1 MKKII
6 FSIIAVPIRYHF
18 SLIILS
24 LSSPKTQ
31 QQPISVD
38 KFLSTKPLRSE
49 VSTRKGPGGMKL
61 SYMGGDVVT
70 KTLNECFGYDGW
82 SLEVKDKTQLDPI
95 KDDKGR
101 YHVAFTATVR
111 ITHRRTGAFREDCGA
126 GDAIDKSLASASG
139 NALKGA
145 VTDAMKRAA
154 RHFGEKL
161 GNSLYHD
168 DFNVNKA
175 PANLKDACDMLDI
188 ERANGRFGFDKDRK
202 IPTQTQASSN
212 AAAAASTNASQT
224 NNNVAKTGG
233 GGGVQNAHN
242 YTKPTP
248 PLYVGGCV
256 AQQQTPRTTMT
267 SKVSN
272 QPKTQ
277 PKVANTSNNASSKA
291 SYVTPHHHGMNPNNS
306 NRSTSSSGI
315 PPPQHRPT
323 TAKTAAALSAKEN
336 ENANI
341 SQTTAKLHQH
351 QQQQV
356 PPPKTGGLNLP
367 KRPGTSRGVVNNN
380 PGADDAMKAFYGNDM
395 AAAATNTT
403 NSAAPSMF
411 ASSGGMSQALMMEQ
425 QQQQQQSLSS
435 SLKRKSDGLD
445 HNPNAIK
452 KMNPYSQA

>member
-1 MKKII
+1 MPFFVEAFCSALWDEKII
-6 FSIIAVPIRYHF
+6 FSIIAVPIV
-18 SLIILS
+18 IVLS
-24 LSSPKTQ
+24 PLLSKKQ

-61 SYMGGDVVT
+61 SYMGGDVIT
-70 KTLNECFGYDGW
+70 KTLNEAFGYDGW

-175 PANLKDACDMLDI
+175 PTNLKDACDMLDI
-188 ERANGRFGFDKDRK
+188 ERANGRFGFAKDRK

-212 AAAAASTNASQT
+212 AAAAASTNMSQT
-224 NNNVAKTGG
+224 NNNNAVKGG
-233 GGGVQNAHN
+233 GGGSGGGVQNAHN
-242 YTKPTP
+242 NYTKPTGP

-277 PKVANTSNNASSKA
+277 PKVTNTNNNNASSKA
-291 SYVTPHHHGMNPNNS
+291 SYVTPHHHGMNPKNN
-306 NRSTSSSGI
+306 
-315 PPPQHRPT
+315 PPHRPG
-323 TAKTAAALSAKEN
+323 TAKTAAKEN

-341 SQTTAKLHQH
+341 SQTAKLHQ
-351 QQQQV
+351 QQHA
-356 PPPKTGGLNLP
+356 PPPSKTGGLNLP
-367 KRPGTSRGVVNNN
+367 KRPGTSRGVVNN

-395 AAAATNTT
+395 AATATDIT

-411 ASSGGMSQALMMEQ
+411 ASSGGMSQALTME
-425 QQQQQQSLSS
+425 QQQQQSLSS

-445 HNPNAIK
+445 HNPNPIK
-452 KMNPYSQA
+452 KNPYSQA

>member
-1 MKKII
+1 
-6 FSIIAVPIRYHF
+6 
-18 SLIILS
+18 
-24 LSSPKTQ
+24 
-31 QQPISVD
+31 
-38 KFLSTKPLRSE
+38 
-49 VSTRKGPGGMKL
+49 
-61 SYMGGDVVT
+61 MGGDVIT
-70 KTLNECFGYDGW
+70 KTLNEAFGYDGW

-188 ERANGRFGFDKDRK
+188 ERANGRFGFAKDRK
-202 IPTQTQASSN
+202 IPIPTQTQASSN
-212 AAAAASTNASQT
+212 AAATAAASTNMSQT
-224 NNNVAKTGG
+224 NNNNAAKGGAGG

-242 YTKPTP
+242 NYTKPTGP

-277 PKVANTSNNASSKA
+277 PKVTNTNNNNASSKA

-306 NRSTSSSGI
+306 NRSTSSGI
-315 PPPQHRPT
+315 PPPPHRPT
-323 TAKTAAALSAKEN
+323 TAKTATALSAKEN

-341 SQTTAKLHQH
+341 SQTTAKLHQ
-351 QQQQV
+351 QQHA

-367 KRPGTSRGVVNNN
+367 KRPGTSRGVVNN

-395 AAAATNTT
+395 SAAATTATNTT
-403 NSAAPSMF
+403 NSGPSMF
-411 ASSGGMSQALMMEQ
+411 ASSGGMSQALMME

-452 KMNPYSQA
+452 KNPYSQA